1 MSHNRPSRAM
11 RKAVFGSA
19 IGGALVLLALTLG
32 AQKRS
37 AGPESV
43 PYPEGYRSWTHVKTA
58 ILHPGHPLYE
68 AFGGIHHVYANEKAA
83 AVLRRGGNRFPDG
96 SILVFDLLEAPT
108 QDNATG
114 EGARKVLAVM
124 VKDSRRFPATGGW
137 GYAAFKGGDKRQQIV
152 KDMVQECHN
161 CHAGQAQHDYVFS
174 QWRK

>member
-19 IGGALVLLALTLG
+19 IGGSLVLLALTLG

-37 AGPESV
+37 AGPKSV

-83 AVLRRGGNRFPDG
+83 AVLRRGGNRFPM
-96 SILVFDLLEAPT
+96 APSWSLT
-108 QDNATG
+108 SWKPQPRTMPPAKERG
-114 EGARKVLAVM
+114 
-124 VKDSRRFPATGGW
+124 RFWP
-137 GYAAFKGGDKRQQIV
+137 
-152 KDMVQECHN
+152 
-161 CHAGQAQHDYVFS
+161 
-174 QWRK
+174 

>member
-1 MSHNRPSRAM
+1 M

-83 AVLRRGGNRFPDG
+83 AVLR
-96 SILVFDLLEAPT
+96 
-108 QDNATG
+108 
-114 EGARKVLAVM
+114 
-124 VKDSRRFPATGGW
+124 
-137 GYAAFKGGDKRQQIV
+137 
-152 KDMVQECHN
+152 
-161 CHAGQAQHDYVFS
+161 
-174 QWRK
+174 